1 MFSNIF
7 IHFWLLI
14 NRINSSIS
22 HFQLGKL
29 CYFFLSGK
37 RSWGVIFFATS
48 IRLKAIPCP
57 SNAACL
63 HPVVH
68 PLFIWSLSQDACGV
82 STARLAGRRLP
93 SKRALLAMPGRMV
106 LLSSRDHAQLRC
118 PARVPMG
125 ANSCKSWVQ
134 PFCATQRE
142 VGSWENHVLLR
153 GISAEPSTK
162 LPE

>member
-1 MFSNIF
+1 MEVWLLSIVVFCLWYTARSCQNYLPPLHFPNLGIDFSLMWWAKMFSNLF

-22 HFQLGKL
+22 HFQLGKW

-48 IRLKAIPCP
+48 IRLKAIPCL

-93 SKRALLAMPGRMV
+93 WKRALLAKPGRMV
-106 LLSSRDHAQLRC
+106 L
-118 PARVPMG
+118 
-125 ANSCKSWVQ
+125 
-134 PFCATQRE
+134 F
-142 VGSWENHVLLR
+142 
-153 GISAEPSTK
+153 IF
-162 LPE
+162 